1 MKCLFVA
8 LLGIALLAF
17 LSTQAAAYD
26 GKGGGGSGGGSGAP
40 VPIEISD
47 CDPDVTAPVLV
58 GVPVDVTL
66 ECENDVPSPMANGI
80 PTPLVTATDECDEN
94 PSVAFEV
101 NFSDGGP
108 STIIIERTWTATDAS
123 NNSSSA
129 TQTVNIFDNTPPE
142 VHCNAS
148 NITEIDDEDEEVSFT
163 ATSTDACSGVTTQ
176 VGWLVCIEPSVDEA
190 ELPWWYEYEPCQ
202 VTTIYGDDDDD
213 DDDNEGVVV
222 EVDGATITI
231 IKSGEIGTVIG
242 WTAQGTD
249 DCGNTTMVDCSVM
262 VVEEE
267 VVDEDEV
274 ADGEE
279 EELPW
284 WGYDPT
290 APTDDDDAV
299 DDADGADDAEDP
311 WWGDDPTAVN
321 DDDDDD
327 TSAVD
332 DTDNDGINDGGEE
345 ELPWWW
351 E

>member
-1 MKCLFVA
+1 MKCLSTI
-8 LLGIALLAF
+8 LLGITLLAF
-17 LSTQAAAYD
+17 LSTQATAEPGE
-26 GKGGGGSGGGSGAP
+26 GKRPPPNSGGGGST
-40 VPIEISD
+40 PIEISD

-58 GVPVDVTL
+58 GVPADVTL
-66 ECENDVPSPMANGI
+66 ECENGVPPPMASGI
-80 PTPLVTATDECDEN
+80 PTPLVTATDECDGN
-94 PSVAFEV
+94 PSVTFEV
-101 NFSDGGP
+101 HFSDGGT

-213 DDDNEGVVV
+213 DDDQEGVVV
-222 EVDGATITI
+222 EVDGATVTI

-242 WTAQGTD
+242 WTAEGTD
-249 DCGNTTMVDCSVM
+249 DCGNTATVDCSVM
-262 VVEEE
+262 VIEEE
-267 VVDEDEV
+267 VVEDDEV
-274 ADGEE
+274 ADDE

-290 APTDDDDAV
+290 APTDDDD
-299 DDADGADDAEDP
+299 DDGAADVADDSGDAEDP
-311 WWGDDPTAVN
+311 WWGEDPTAAG
-321 DDDDDD
+321 DDDDSGAAGDD
-327 TSAVD
+327 GDSGDEAE
-332 DTDNDGINDGGEE
+332 EE

-351 E
+351 